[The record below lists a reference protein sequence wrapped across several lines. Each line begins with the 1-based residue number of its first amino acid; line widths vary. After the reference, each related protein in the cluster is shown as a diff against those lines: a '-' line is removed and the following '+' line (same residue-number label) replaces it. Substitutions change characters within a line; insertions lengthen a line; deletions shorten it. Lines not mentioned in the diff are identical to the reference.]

1 MKMQIGK
8 EVNKKVSGRIARLW
22 ENTSHVMESLQTIE
36 NRRIIINTV
45 FDTVRTSVFPTSLHN
60 QKYGNR

>member
-1 MKMQIGK
+1 MIIGK
-8 EVNKKVSGRIARLW
+8 ETSKKVSRRISRLW

-36 NRRIIINTV
+36 NRSIIVNTV
-45 FDTVRTSVFPTSLHN
+45 FDVVRTSVFPTSLHN